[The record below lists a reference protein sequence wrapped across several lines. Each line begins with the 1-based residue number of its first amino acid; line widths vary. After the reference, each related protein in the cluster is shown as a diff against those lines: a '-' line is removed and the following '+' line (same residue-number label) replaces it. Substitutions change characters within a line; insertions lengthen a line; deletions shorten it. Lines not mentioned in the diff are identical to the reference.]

1 VHELGCS
8 GACRMWR
15 LGTDEA
21 EMPLRDFRRMLGL
34 LPPTVTSFAAA
45 ASAVMGGMDGGGMGG
60 GGMGGASPQQQLQ
73 QQMQQQM
80 QQGGQMQQQ
89 MQQGGY
95 GQMPPPQQGGYGQMP
110 PQQGMQPGMPPQGM
124 GGPPQQQQGYG
135 QMPPPPQQQQP
146 PQQQPQQAP
155 DAASLAAAATAALD
169 RFFVRAADV
178 DVEELLRTRLEAT
191 SLPPPAPL
199 GGPDFGGAA
208 AAPQP
213 FGAPPPHGAFG
224 GPAGAPPPNSF
235 TAAAAAAVAK
245 EKGRTSAPGESEGRE
260 GLRATRCTG
269 SAMAAAVSLMA
280 CCAPDGSA
288 RAMVF
293 CGGPSVG
300 GRGAIT
306 GPGLR
311 DAVRSHADIAANGEK
326 AEAVQHYTQLGRRA
340 VARGHALD
348 VICAA
353 LDDVGL
359 WEMRSCVQRTGG
371 VALSAESF
379 GAPQLLESLRRLL
392 VVDDAGEL
400 AMGFGSRFEL
410 RVPKDCGSLELL
422 GGGGG
427 GGGSDA
433 GAGADGADGVDSSEA
448 AEARC
453 FSWSGGCVGPQ
464 SCSGLLLHPASDKRK
479 RGAQLGDSVVMQ
491 MCVEYRHAAG
501 GRRLR
506 VTTLKLPCA
515 PPQLPPAQLLPALDQ
530 QAAAVLLTRMTV
542 QKAAKAGGV
551 DESLRWLDRL
561 LIRLMQSLCQY
572 RKGDPRTIMLPPR
585 LSQLPGILFHLRRS
599 GAIRTSG
606 TSPDLT
612 AAFRLLASS
621 LSVYNTLVLV
631 QPTLLGYDVGR
642 TGATPLPLDGSS
654 ITPDRSLLLDS
665 FRQVI
670 LCHSRQLAQAEK
682 SKTPPEGVKAMFAQ
696 ARADMAKL
704 EADRFPAPEVI
715 ECEQYGSKARYLTQK
730 LHSDV
735 PLDEFL
741 RGLYKAVVS

>member
-1 VHELGCS
+1 
-8 GACRMWR
+8 
-15 LGTDEA
+15 
-21 EMPLRDFRRMLGL
+21 MPLRDFRRMLGL

-45 ASAVMGGMDGGGMGG
+45 ASGAMGGMGG
-60 GGMGGASPQQQLQ
+60 GGMDGASPQQQM
-73 QQMQQQM
+73 QQMQQVQQM
-80 QQGGQMQQQ
+80 QQGYGQMPQQ
-89 MQQGGY
+89 MQQGY
-95 GQMPPPQQGGYGQMP
+95 GQMPQQMQGGYGQMP

-124 GGPPQQQQGYG
+124 GGPPQQQMPPGFG
-135 QMPPPPQQQQP
+135 QMPPQQQQQQQQP
-146 PQQQPQQAP
+146 PQQQAQQAP
-155 DAASLAAAATAALD
+155 DAASLAAVATAALD

-199 GGPDFGGAA
+199 SGPDFGGAA

-213 FGAPPPHGAFG
+213 FGAPPPQGAFG
-224 GPAGAPPPNSF
+224 GPAAAPPANSF

-245 EKGRTSAPGESEGRE
+245 EKARTSAPGESEGRE
-260 GLRATRCTG
+260 GRRAARCTG

-300 GRGAIT
+300 GRGAIVE
-306 GPGLR
+306 PRLR
-311 DAVRSHADIAANGEK
+311 DAVRSHADIAANGDK

-410 RVPKDCGSLELL
+410 RAPKDCGSVELL
-422 GGGGG
+422 GGGGD
-427 GGGSDA
+427 GGSDA

-464 SCSGLLLHPASDKRK
+464 TCSALLLHPASDKRK
-479 RGAQLGDSVVMQ
+479 RGAPRGGAVVLQ

-506 VTTLKLPCA
+506 VTTLQLPCA
-515 PPQLPPAQLLPALDQ
+515 PPQLLPAQLLPALDQ

-561 LIRLMQSLCQY
+561 LIRLMQSLCEY
-572 RKGDPRTIMLPPR
+572 RKGDPRTVMLPPR

-631 QPTLLGYDVGR
+631 QPTLLGYDVGH
-642 TGATPLPLDGSS
+642 TGATPLPLDGRS